1 MGRDAVQKLQTK
13 LLVRHLAA
21 AEAQGDLHLV
31 AFAEEFQHGAH
42 LHIVIVGIGPG
53 TELDL
58 LDLDDVLLLAGLGLA
73 FLLLVLELA
82 EVHDLADRRFRVRRD
97 LDKIKTGLFGHH
109 HGTGGGDDSDVLAIG
124 ADQSDL
130 GAADSLVDTGARFAL
145 RRGVVGSAGYGG
157 VPCAVGNCA
166 AQAAAEETEDA
177 AAQAASDAAAAADA
191 ATAAASDAAAAAAA
205 ATEEAARTAG
215 EAASSAA
222 DAAVEAAKEA
232 AAAATLA
239 ARNAADAA
247 GELLPEDLL
256 RVETFDRA
264 RVDAMIDSS
273 DLDPSTKE
281 RLKNTIDAAQS
292 TPELLGPALETVRT
306 SLGFAPSA
314 AEAD

>member
-1 MGRDAVQKLQTK
+1 MNRIAIIVG
-13 LLVRHLAA
+13 LVLLAA
-21 AEAQGDLHLV
+21 AGFGWYQYSYLPDQEAAEAARV
-31 AFAEEFQHGAH
+31 AEEDA
-42 LHIVIVGIGPG
+42 
-53 TELDL
+53 
-58 LDLDDVLLLAGLGLA
+58 A
-73 FLLLVLELA
+73 
-82 EVHDLADRRFRVRRD
+82 R
-97 LDKIKTGLFGHH
+97 
-109 HGTGGGDDSDVLAIG
+109 
-124 ADQSDL
+124 
-130 GAADSLVDTGARFAL
+130 AADEARE
-145 RRGVVGSAGYGG
+145 
-157 VPCAVGNCA
+157 A
-166 AQAAAEETEDA
+166 AEAAREEAAAAAEETEDA
-177 AAQAASDAAAAADA
+177 AAQAASD
-191 ATAAASDAAAAAAA
+191 AAAAAA

>member
-1 MGRDAVQKLQTK
+1 MNRIAIIVG
-13 LLVRHLAA
+13 LVLLAA
-21 AEAQGDLHLV
+21 AGFSWYQYSYLPDQEA
-31 AFAEEFQHGAH
+31 AEAARMAEEDA
-42 LHIVIVGIGPG
+42 
-53 TELDL
+53 
-58 LDLDDVLLLAGLGLA
+58 A
-73 FLLLVLELA
+73 
-82 EVHDLADRRFRVRRD
+82 R
-97 LDKIKTGLFGHH
+97 
-109 HGTGGGDDSDVLAIG
+109 
-124 ADQSDL
+124 
-130 GAADSLVDTGARFAL
+130 AADEARE
-145 RRGVVGSAGYGG
+145 
-157 VPCAVGNCA
+157 A
-166 AQAAAEETEDA
+166 AEAAREEAAAAAEETEDA

>member
-1 MGRDAVQKLQTK
+1 
-13 LLVRHLAA
+13 
-21 AEAQGDLHLV
+21 
-31 AFAEEFQHGAH
+31 
-42 LHIVIVGIGPG
+42 
-53 TELDL
+53 
-58 LDLDDVLLLAGLGLA
+58 
-73 FLLLVLELA
+73 
-82 EVHDLADRRFRVRRD
+82 
-97 LDKIKTGLFGHH
+97 
-109 HGTGGGDDSDVLAIG
+109 
-124 ADQSDL
+124 
-130 GAADSLVDTGARFAL
+130 
-145 RRGVVGSAGYGG
+145 
-157 VPCAVGNCA
+157 
-166 AQAAAEETEDA
+166 
-177 AAQAASDAAAAADA
+177 DA